1 MRTTSIGFLVVLLSV
16 LSSTILVL
24 AIGFSSFGTNFAF
37 ESLHDAA
44 NYAKF
49 TAELRLFGLALLFS
63 LLGIVCKMTL
73 DAWRGQTGKGLA
85 RDLISAV
92 LIVPLVLAG
101 TFESLSSMTGYV
113 LPALFCFQN
122 GFFWVSLLRSE
133 LS

>member
-1 MRTTSIGFLVVLLSV
+1 MRTAVHGLLVILLSAI
-16 LSSTILVL
+16 SSAVMAL
-24 AIGFSSFGTNFAF
+24 AIGFSPFGTNFAF
-37 ESLHDAA
+37 ESLQEAS

-49 TAELRLFGLALLFS
+49 IEELRVFGLALLFS

-73 DAWRGQTGKGLA
+73 DAWKGQAGKGIA
-85 RDLISAV
+85 RDIVSAA

-101 TFESLSSMTGYV
+101 IFESLSSLPGYV

-133 LS
+133 LT